1 VYTWVSLLPEDE
13 DAEKRA
19 QARVREDEDAD
30 RHDGED
36 GGAMRPLAR
45 TPHMFCKMLTASDTS
60 THCGFSVPCRAAED
74 CFPSLVRPMA
84 MREVPSRGGLEVA
97 WVIDSVWC
105 GAQDYNQQRPS
116 QELVAKDLHG
126 TEWKFRHI
134 YRGTTREFIGWALPW
149 LVDGL
154 WAILVLYISFVIWIL
169 SAYMGSIFLAC
180 YSGLSTEW
188 DSA

>member
-1 VYTWVSLLPEDE
+1 MCTSYWLTRETCLVPCRRTTDEVYTWVSLLPEDE

-134 YRGTTREFIGWALPW
+134 YRGTTREFIGW
-149 LVDGL
+149 VT
-154 WAILVLYISFVIWIL
+154 
-169 SAYMGSIFLAC
+169 LAC
-180 YSGLSTEW
+180 
-188 DSA
+188 